1 MVGETIEPTQI
12 VSHTDKK
19 NKNILF
25 YIKALPNKLMEYI
38 ETKKTMNLSMDIV
51 IASKEGKTLTSK
63 FIPYNLSD
71 IQYKN

>member
-1 MVGETIEPTQI
+1 
-12 VSHTDKK
+12 
-19 NKNILF
+19 
-25 YIKALPNKLMEYI
+25 MEYI

-63 FIPYNLSD
+63 FIPFSLSD